1 MSRTH
6 PAYRAVTVLGLVLG
20 AAGCA
25 IQWAAGALPFLIPPG
40 TVIMLAGALFVGLA
54 PWRWAPA
61 VGALLGFLFAVGL
74 LIGPIGLTNPLGE
87 AGPAAAFGQGIQA
100 IGVVTALVAGLIAT
114 FNRRQQWTPTDEQP

>member
-1 MSRTH
+1 MNRSH
-6 PAYRAVTVLGLVLG
+6 SPYRFVTVVGLVAG

-61 VGALLGFLFAVGL
+61 VGALLGFVFAVGL
-74 LIGPIGLTNPLGE
+74 LIGPIGLTNLLGE

-100 IGVVTALVAGLIAT
+100 IGVLTALFAGLIAM
-114 FNRRQQWTPTDEQP
+114 FRGRQQWTPTDR